1 MGGLV
6 AKKAYLLAKQSKEYE
21 RFSRHVQHMFFLAT
35 PHRGSNLAELL
46 SRILQ
51 VSLGPRPFVADLQ
64 PNSATI
70 QAINDEFP
78 RFCQGLNL
86 FSFYETLPMTIGLQ
100 RKMVVPKESATLGY
114 VNERT
119 MYLGANHREVC
130 KFENIEEPNYRAV
143 RNALAGAFSSF
154 RSKIGLKRKAKNFE
168 QQQSI
173 NESLNISDSPEDDY
187 IRADAVRVPGSCEW
201 INSEPVFQRWRDEG
215 RPQLY
220 WQTAKPGAG
229 KSVLTAYVLK
239 SLRDMDK
246 DCGFFF
252 FAHAE
257 KLKST
262 MGRFF
267 CFMAWQ
273 MAAANMA
280 IFDALSKICQRD
292 PRLAQADY
300 RTIWRK
306 LFLECIFK
314 HPTSQPQYWIVD
326 ALDECKADN
335 ELVSYLLQAANTGF
349 IRVYLT
355 SRTTLDSYGLPLT
368 SPVEVHVDTISQET
382 TQADI
387 TLYLEANSHNLP
399 GINRHTTTKLLLQKS
414 SGCFLWVR
422 LVVQELRRVST
433 RAGIQQVLEETPADM
448 DHIYNRIINSIL
460 TRAREKTMIL
470 AILYWT
476 ACAARPLTTSELYHA
491 LRLDMEDEI
500 DDDIRRFIDNNCGQL
515 VVVDPD
521 KRVRMIHLTARDFLF
536 SAKNTSAVQLDRRV
550 GHKRI
555 SMVCLKYLCGPE
567 MAGPK
572 PRKLSAAQLVTERC
586 DFAAYAC
593 DYLPQHLL
601 FVSSGDDDFAA
612 SLVRFLKSSNLLSWI
627 EYVAR
632 NSDLNPLIQM
642 GTALRKYLQKRT
654 KTTIPLGKLGKE
666 IEIMDAW
673 ATDLIRLV
681 TKFGSKLRASPS
693 IIFNLVAPFCPPNS
707 AMRSQHASSNRSISV
722 NGLSMQDWDDCTSTI
737 RLAASPKAIA
747 CSTTIFAVGMQDG
760 NITILS
766 EATCQELRTIRHGE
780 PVKKLLFGDF
790 GNILVSGGL
799 QKICIWNSDSWEMHW
814 AFDLHSQF
822 ISLALADEDKLL
834 LVTYR
839 SNELIVWDLAT
850 RMAQDTLSW
859 LDEYEAEVS
868 NHFRRPSTTAI
879 SGDRTHLAYAYR
891 GQDIVVWH
899 IENGCVHDVYG
910 KDEGSLGASAERRT
924 GIASALSMIFSRA
937 PESKLLAVGYNDG
950 VLSLFNI
957 AEGAVQ
963 AKTTANGHTL
973 ASSADGLT
981 LACGN
986 SAGTICIFEFDSLK
1000 LLHKIQAEESIIK
1013 QLAFSA
1019 NGHRLLD
1026 IQGSH
1031 CRVWDPPVLVL
1042 QDIDEVGSNNN
1053 TVSVSTSPVDVG
1065 IDEEQD
1071 AAHISSIAC
1080 DHTGSIILCGK
1091 ENGDVCLYDSSSGL
1105 EQQVLLR
1112 HAPGTPISLLLFDVK
1127 ASILVSCDYSSRVTV
1142 HKLGLEAAKWALVN
1156 QMMDIRVG
1164 IAVNQIL
1171 INNGGT
1177 RLLIS
1182 TADYDILWGIMPG
1195 HLQQLAQ
1202 LNRSDDH
1209 KTHRWSLHPCR
1220 DEQLMLISGTEV
1232 RFYEWT
1238 QLQQVTM
1245 DGHINLVTEHPSE
1258 LDVKSIQPCF
1268 NNKHLATM
1276 ITDSSK
1282 VRSGSRLM
1290 FWDAQELATVTEVL
1304 KPVEYIQPLA
1314 DQVQHFIGLHYHRV
1328 VFLHDDGWICSADA
1342 QSFHEENYDRHFFL
1356 PVDWLTK
1363 ARGLQIEVLRNGTI
1377 LFVIGDQLAIIK
1389 RGLEHF
1395 EHGHSKGLG
1404 KRPTISRSVLSNPTD
1419 ANLRRSMSL
1428 AP

>member
-6 AKKAYLLAKQSKEYE
+6 AKKAYLLSKQSKEYK
-21 RFSRHVQHMFFLAT
+21 RFSGHVQHIFFLAT
-35 PHRGSNLAELL
+35 PHRGSNLAEML

-51 VSLGPRPFVADLQ
+51 VSAGPRPFVTDLQ

-78 RFCQGLNL
+78 RFCQDLSL
-86 FSFYETLPMTIGLQ
+86 FSFYETLPMTIGMQ
-100 RKMVVPKESATLGY
+100 KKMVVPKESATLGY
-114 VNERT
+114 ANERT
-119 MYLGANHREVC
+119 MYLEANHREVC
-130 KFENIEEPNYRAV
+130 KFERSDEPNYRAV
-143 RNALAGAFSSF
+143 RNALAEAFNSF
-154 RSKIGLKRKAKNFE
+154 RRKIGLKRRATNFE

-173 NESLNISDSPEDDY
+173 NESLDVSDSPEDDY
-187 IRADAVRVPGSCEW
+187 IRADALRVPGSCEW
-201 INSEPVFQRWRDEG
+201 INYNPVFQRWRDEG

-220 WQTAKPGAG
+220 WLTAKPGAG
-229 KSVLTAYVLK
+229 KSVLSAYVLK
-239 SLRDMDK
+239 TLRDMGK

-252 FAHAE
+252 FAHAD

-267 CFMAWQ
+267 RFMAWQ
-273 MAAANMA
+273 MAAANVA

-292 PRLAQADY
+292 PQLAQADY

-314 HPTSQPQYWIVD
+314 HFPSQPQYWIVD
-326 ALDECKADN
+326 GLDECKADN

-387 TLYLEANSHNLP
+387 TLYLEANSNNLP
-399 GINRHTTTKLLLQKS
+399 GINRQLTTDLLLQKS

-422 LVVQELRRVST
+422 LALQELRRVST
-433 RAGIQQVLEETPADM
+433 RAGIQQILEETTADM
-448 DHIYNRIINSIL
+448 DHLYNRILNSIF
-460 TRAREKTMIL
+460 TRAREKKMIL
-470 AILYWT
+470 AILDWT
-476 ACAARPLTTSELYHA
+476 ACAARPMTTNELYHA
-491 LRLDMEDEI
+491 LRLDMDDEI
-500 DDDIRRFIDNNCGQL
+500 DDDVLRFIDNNCGQL
-515 VVVDPD
+515 VVVDPG

-536 SAKNTSAVQLDRRV
+536 SAKNTSGVQLDRKV
-550 GHKRI
+550 GHKRL

-567 MAGPK
+567 MVGPK
-572 PRKLSAAQLVTERC
+572 PRKLSAARLLTERC
-586 DFAAYAC
+586 EFAAYAC
-593 DYLPQHLL
+593 DSLSQHLP
-601 FVSSGDDDFAA
+601 FVSSSDDDFAA

-632 NSDLNPLIQM
+632 NSDLSRLIQM
-642 GTALRKYLQKRT
+642 GTALRKYLQRRK
-654 KTTIPLGKLGKE
+654 KNTIPLGKSAKE
-666 IEIMDAW
+666 IEIVDAW

-693 IIFNLVAPFCPPNS
+693 VIFNLVAPFCPANS

-722 NGLSMQDWDDCTSTI
+722 HGLSMQDWDDCTSTI
-737 RLAASPKAIA
+737 TLAASPRAIA

-760 NITILS
+760 TITILNQ
-766 EATCQELRTIRHGE
+766 ATCQELRTIHHGE

-790 GNILVSGGL
+790 ENILVSAGL
-799 QKICIWNSDSWEMHW
+799 QKISIWNSDSWEMHW
-814 AFDLHSQF
+814 TFDLHSQF
-822 ISLALADEDKLL
+822 ISLALADEDQLL

-839 SNELIVWDLAT
+839 SNELIIWDLAT
-850 RMAQDTLSW
+850 RIAQDTLSW
-859 LDEYEAEVS
+859 LDEEEEEIS
-868 NHFRRPSTTAI
+868 SHFRRPSTTAI
-879 SGDRTHLAYAYR
+879 SGDRTNLAYAYR
-891 GQDIVVWH
+891 GQDIVVWN
-899 IENGCVHDVYG
+899 IENACVYDVYG

-957 AEGAVQ
+957 AEGTVQ

-1000 LLHKIQAEESIIK
+1000 LLHKIQAEDSTIK

-1019 NGHRLLD
+1019 NGHCLLE

-1031 CRVWDPPVLVL
+1031 CRVWDPPVLVRQEL
-1042 QDIDEVGSNNN
+1042 DEATSSND
-1053 TVSVSTSPVDVG
+1053 TVSVSTSPFDLGV
-1065 IDEEQD
+1065 DEEQG
-1071 AAHISSIAC
+1071 AAHISAISC
-1080 DHTGSIILCGK
+1080 TDTGSMILCGK
-1091 ENGDVCLYDSSSGL
+1091 ENGEVCAYDSNSGL

-1112 HAPGTPISLLLFDVK
+1112 HALGTPISLLLFDAK
-1127 ASILVSCDYSSRVTV
+1127 ASILVSCDSSSRIIG
-1142 HKLGLEAAKWALVN
+1142 HKLGREAAKWALVN

-1164 IAVNQIL
+1164 IAVYQIL
-1171 INNGGT
+1171 INTGGT

-1182 TADYDILWGIMPG
+1182 TADYDVLWGIMPG
-1195 HLQQLAQ
+1195 HLQQLAR

-1209 KTHRWSLHPCR
+1209 KTHLWGLHPSQ
-1220 DEQLMLISGTEV
+1220 DEQLILINGSEV
-1232 RFYEWT
+1232 HFYEWT
-1238 QLQQVTM
+1238 QLQRVAI
-1245 DGHINLVTEHPSE
+1245 DGCVNLVTEHPGE
-1258 LDVKSIQPCF
+1258 LDFKSIQPCF
-1268 NNKHLATM
+1268 DNKYLATM
-1276 ITDSSK
+1276 IATSSG
-1282 VRSGSRLM
+1282 VGSGPGLM
-1290 FWDAQELATVTEVL
+1290 FWDVQQLATAPEAL
-1304 KPVEYIQPLA
+1304 EPVEYFQSLA
-1314 DQVQHFIGLHYHRV
+1314 DQVRYFIGAHNHRV

-1342 QSFHEENYDRHFFL
+1342 SSFHEEYYDRHFFI
-1356 PVDWLTK
+1356 PADWLSK
-1363 ARGLQIEVLRNGTI
+1363 ASGLKMEVLRNGTI
-1377 LFVIGDQLAIIK
+1377 LFVKGDELAIIK

-1395 EHGHSKGLG
+1395 EHGHSKGFG
-1404 KRPTISRSVLSNPTD
+1404 KRPSISRSALSDPTST
-1419 ANLRRSMSL
+1419 NLPRSMSL
-1428 AP
+1428 AT